1 MDARYSVY
9 QLADVGQS
17 CAWMGKVWRYYMLPP
32 PEWSSSSPSS
42 SSPSS
47 SSSSLATAAALKSK
61 MLVLNF

>member
-32 PEWSSSSPSS
+32 SEWSS

-47 SSSSLATAAALKSK
+47 SSSSLATAAALTSK

>member
-42 SSPSS
+42 SS
-47 SSSSLATAAALKSK
+47 SSLATAAALTSK